1 MILSFTLLQRC
12 HEGAADTKDGLMSK
26 LIQVRTVRAF
36 ELQAKLLRENGKL
49 PLKVFPTFKVLEFPK
64 KFAA

>member
-1 MILSFTLLQRC
+1 
-12 HEGAADTKDGLMSK
+12 MSK